1 MFSRRWLGV
10 RLEFLGNCLVLGATL
25 FSIFSD
31 LNGAIV
37 GLSITYALQV
47 HTFPFILLILV
58 FSSVKTNIK
67 QPILMRLFSLSGHGD
82 SESIGRQL

>member
-1 MFSRRWLGV
+1 MCVQLYILTVVNESRDRCLCRWLGV

-47 HTFPFILLILV
+47 STYHV
-58 FSSVKTNIK
+58 
-67 QPILMRLFSLSGHGD
+67 HG
-82 SESIGRQL
+82 SNFTSTVLY

>member
-1 MFSRRWLGV
+1 MLTVVNESRDRCLCRWLGV

-47 HTFPFILLILV
+47 STYNHV
-58 FSSVKTNIK
+58 
-67 QPILMRLFSLSGHGD
+67 HGGNFNYLCIT
-82 SESIGRQL
+82 SRVLY